1 VSARGGGAHDG
12 GCGAARRGAD
22 TPESAHTPGGDAS
35 GSGDTPGGVFRPEG
49 RGASGG
55 SNPHIKSYVL
65 QKQRMT
71 KAQASAYERLFDAYC
86 TTLSDVPRD
95 PRILFDH
102 PERPLVLEIG
112 FGMGRT
118 TARLA
123 QALPE
128 TNFLGVEVHRPGV
141 GKLLHEIEH
150 RELSNIRI
158 VQDDAVELLRSV
170 IVDPRFDGIH
180 VFFPDPWPKKRHH
193 KRRLIRPGIVEI
205 LRDRLRPGGYLYV
218 TTDWEDYA
226 QQILAVLEE
235 TPGLENRYEGFAPR
249 QEWRPKTAFEDKGL
263 AQEHRIYE
271 VYFTR
276 PLR

>member
-1 VSARGGGAHDG
+1 MSA
-12 GCGAARRGAD
+12 
-22 TPESAHTPGGDAS
+22 PGDA
-35 GSGDTPGGVFRPEG
+35 DTPGGASRPEG
-49 RGASGG
+49 RGAPGRN
-55 SNPHIKSYVL
+55 NPHIKSYVL

-71 KAQASAYERLFDAYC
+71 KAQAAAYERLFGAYC
-86 TTLSDVPRD
+86 TTLPDVPRD
-95 PRILFDH
+95 PRILFAH

-123 QALPE
+123 QARRD

-141 GKLLHEIEH
+141 GKLLHEIEQ

-158 VQDDAVELLRSV
+158 VQEDAVELLRNV
-170 IVDPRFDGIH
+170 IVDPLFDGIH

-205 LRDRLRPGGYLYV
+205 LRDRLRPEGYLYV

-226 QQILAVLEE
+226 EQILAVLEE
-235 TPGLENRYEGFAPR
+235 TPGLENRYQRFASR
-249 QEWRPKTAFEDKGL
+249 QEWRPKTAFEEKGL